1 MTTESPVAQ
10 AKETS
15 PAPEAAES
23 TFQDV
28 DMALVEQPGPSKPE
42 RKGLSNTFYW
52 PFWFVEETI

>member
-28 DMALVEQPGPSKPE
+28 DMALVDQPGPSKPE
-42 RKGLSNTFYW
+42 RKGLSNTFY
-52 PFWFVEETI
+52 